1 MQIETFRQSPSTVSE
16 QANAQCT
23 CIRHSVYRI
32 VLGTSQN
39 LSWRGMGGGGL
50 RRKWGAP
57 KFFRGVGGGGA

>member
-23 CIRHSVYRI
+23 CIHHSVYRI

-39 LSWRGMGGGGL
+39 LSWRGMGGGVE
-50 RRKWGAP
+50 K
-57 KFFRGVGGGGA
+57 KMGGPEIF